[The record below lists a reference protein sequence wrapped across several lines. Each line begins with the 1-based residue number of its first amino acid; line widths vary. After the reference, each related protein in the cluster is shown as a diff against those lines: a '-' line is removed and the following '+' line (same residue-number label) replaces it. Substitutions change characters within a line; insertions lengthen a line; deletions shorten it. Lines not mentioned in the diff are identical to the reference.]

1 MKLRNLGFSPS
12 LPCKGGE
19 GRGEEGP
26 LFSILRHEPKT
37 DFSLNRSRNCL
48 SLPAPDMPA
57 ERRAPPLPGPLLH
70 FVEEREKNK
79 TSSLNSMAV
88 HPDPLPQG
96 GEGIRLRFNPPRP
109 ALLEDPNNAPKI
121 FPPPKKCWETV
132 GVRGQPEHSPNNLTA
147 GFNRTPPGP
156 GVLRHWA

>member
-37 DFSLNRSRNCL
+37 NRSRNCL
-48 SLPAPDMPA
+48 SLPARDMPA
-57 ERRAPPLPGPLLH
+57 ERRAPPHPGPLLH

-88 HPDPLPQG
+88 HPGPLPRG
-96 GEGIRLRFNPPRP
+96 GEGAYKGRRS
-109 ALLEDPNNAPKI
+109 
-121 FPPPKKCWETV
+121 
-132 GVRGQPEHSPNNLTA
+132 RGDE
-147 GFNRTPPGP
+147 
-156 GVLRHWA
+156 